1 MIERFEKFSYTVTE
15 IVNQLHK
22 IAAEEMRRYGLK
34 WPHAVYLISLYKRP
48 QGITAAGL
56 SELCGRDK
64 ADVSRAITAMAEKGL
79 VKKESNGQNYRVLLK
94 LTEDGI
100 KVAAHISERAKLA
113 VEFVSCGVTE
123 EQRSNFYEVLE
134 IIGTNLQKMSENGLP
149 KDLGED

>member
-34 WPHAVYLISLYKRP
+34 WPHAVYLISMYRHP
-48 QGITAAGL
+48 EGITAAGL
-56 SELCGRDK
+56 AELCGRDK
-64 ADVSRAITAMAEKGL
+64 ADVSRAVAVMAEKGL

-100 KVAAHISERAKLA
+100 KAAAHISERAKLA
-113 VEFVSCGVTE
+113 VEYVSGGVTD
-123 EQRSNFYEVLE
+123 EQRNNFYEVLDV
-134 IIGTNLQKMSENGLP
+134 IGANLQKMSENGLP
-149 KDLGED
+149 E